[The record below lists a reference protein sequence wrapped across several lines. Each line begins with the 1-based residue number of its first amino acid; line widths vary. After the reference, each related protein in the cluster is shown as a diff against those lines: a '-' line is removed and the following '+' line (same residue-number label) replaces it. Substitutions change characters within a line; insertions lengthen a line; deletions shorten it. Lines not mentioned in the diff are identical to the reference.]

1 MDMVER
7 AQKMRAIEEMV
18 LGGSLVK
25 ARHLGNAYRNA
36 SRMQS
41 WQREK
46 YMDTI
51 YLLRT
56 YFLEDER
63 GGVFSLLEKVP
74 PLCRSSICLGL
85 WHGVLQDMGTVRRV
99 ASLGE
104 GEHRECDVADEFG
117 APPVSSGVSLS

>member
-56 YFLEDER
+56 YFLEKDYRSMSVEEFQSF
-63 GGVFSLLEKVP
+63 GKSAAIMSQQHLSGTMAW
-74 PLCRSSICLGL
+74 RSSG
-85 WHGVLQDMGTVRRV
+85 HGYCPQG
-99 ASLGE
+99 
-104 GEHRECDVADEFG
+104 CQ
-117 APPVSSGVSLS
+117 SG